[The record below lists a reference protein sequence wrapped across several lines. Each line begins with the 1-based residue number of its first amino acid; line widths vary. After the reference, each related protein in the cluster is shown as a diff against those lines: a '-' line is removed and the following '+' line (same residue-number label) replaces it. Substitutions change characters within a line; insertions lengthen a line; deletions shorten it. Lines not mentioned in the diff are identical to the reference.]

1 MNQKKPRKKSRKKT
15 KTSSNKKLINIFLI
29 IFLIAFLATVA
40 SYYTLKNKD
49 TIKNIPTQ
57 IETKTEEI
65 KEEPKKDV
73 VLPKIKEIKDFK
85 EQAPEDFFE
94 EKFNVPDEHKF
105 EEYSKEL
112 EKIIIDK
119 AETEEFIN
127 KENELIQKK
136 VEEIKENKQK
146 EKLAD
151 KNKETISIK
160 KDEKEITKTKD
171 KLDEKSIITNKDTF
185 VYDKKSKPKIA
196 IVIDDVTTQ
205 AQKDKILA
213 MGYKI
218 SMAFLPPTNTHP
230 SSAKIAQSLSF
241 HMIHFP
247 MQASSAFKGEEVNTL
262 RTTDSY
268 ETIEKRVKQLRE
280 WYPNAVY
287 TNNHTGSVFTENDE
301 AIDKLFRAL
310 KKYNFIFVDSRTSAK
325 SVVKKYAK
333 KYDMPYIVRNTFL
346 DNEQSYQYVQK
357 QLKEAIEIAK
367 KQGYALAIGH
377 PHEITLQV
385 LKDSKNLFK
394 DVEPI
399 FVNQLPYLK

>member
-112 EKIIIDK
+112 EKVIIDK

-301 AIDKLFRAL
+301 AIDKLFKAL

-385 LKDSKNLFK
+385 LRDSKNLFK

>member
-112 EKIIIDK
+112 EKVIIDK

-151 KNKETISIK
+151 KNKETSSIK
-160 KDEKEITKTKD
+160 KDEKEI
-171 KLDEKSIITNKDTF
+171 
-185 VYDKKSKPKIA
+185 
-196 IVIDDVTTQ
+196 
-205 AQKDKILA
+205 KILKE
-213 MGYKI
+213 KI
-218 SMAFLPPTNTHP
+218 T
-230 SSAKIAQSLSF
+230 
-241 HMIHFP
+241 
-247 MQASSAFKGEEVNTL
+247 
-262 RTTDSY
+262 
-268 ETIEKRVKQLRE
+268 
-280 WYPNAVY
+280 
-287 TNNHTGSVFTENDE
+287 
-301 AIDKLFRAL
+301 
-310 KKYNFIFVDSRTSAK
+310 
-325 SVVKKYAK
+325 
-333 KYDMPYIVRNTFL
+333 
-346 DNEQSYQYVQK
+346 
-357 QLKEAIEIAK
+357 
-367 KQGYALAIGH
+367 
-377 PHEITLQV
+377 
-385 LKDSKNLFK
+385 
-394 DVEPI
+394 
-399 FVNQLPYLK
+399 